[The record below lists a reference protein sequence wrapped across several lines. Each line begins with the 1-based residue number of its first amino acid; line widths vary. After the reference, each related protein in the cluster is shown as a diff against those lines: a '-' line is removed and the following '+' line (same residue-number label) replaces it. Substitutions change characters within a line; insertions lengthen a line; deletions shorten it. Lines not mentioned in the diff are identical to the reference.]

1 MVKGTKCE
9 HCDEEIYDEV
19 LVLEYEG
26 QRYYFHDE
34 DCMMQWLDEQIRPF
48 THWDDCIEE
57 Y

>member
-1 MVKGTKCE
+1 MIKGTKCE